1 MLSVIYKFENQSLVI
16 FEDNFKYLGD
26 LPFIEYFDFETNT
39 DSGTTNYLD
48 DEEMW
53 RAKWYTWRA
62 KWHKLKDCVSRVS
75 NNN

>member
-39 DSGTTNYLD
+39 DSETTNYLD
-48 DEEMW
+48 DEEM
-53 RAKWYTWRA
+53 
-62 KWHKLKDCVSRVS
+62 
-75 NNN
+75 